1 MKLIFKW
8 SPRNKQFVS
17 HNEVRVYF
25 HDTLVDLHIPG
36 AAMRAANLVLVRGSL
51 TSRVSILHTQHTYR
65 LNTWMHT
72 WNGFVP
78 FANQANEH
86 THSINCAWYPV
97 FVCVSHHKNLFFL
110 ASLLLFLS
118 WLWIFPSSRLPEL
131 SPIWKFYF
139 HFQFYHHLPAFPCP
153 CFLIN

>member
-8 SPRNKQFVS
+8 SPRNKKFVS

-51 TSRVSILHTQHTYR
+51 TSRVWILHTQHTYR

-86 THSINCAWYPV
+86 TQYKLCMVSS
-97 FVCVSHHKNLFFL
+97 VCVCVLSQKSVFPGIIAVIPFLTLNISFIEAPWVVTNLEILLPFSVL
-110 ASLLLFLS
+110 SSSASISLSLLS
-118 WLWIFPSSRLPEL
+118 
-131 SPIWKFYF
+131 
-139 HFQFYHHLPAFPCP
+139 
-153 CFLIN
+153 N